1 MAEKREYRLKIDAYS
16 PETMPMKRL
25 AEYLSDMAVLLGD
38 ESSVHLIAIESSST
52 CPVVLVDW
60 EAEPKVIDR
69 LSKVRNKEGPEDAM
83 KAAERI
89 DARLASDNTSAAII
103 APAKN
108 RVLEFPGVNRPRPI
122 EWPSIN
128 QAGQLI
134 GIPIAVGGK
143 QEQVPVHLQDG
154 NEEYFLLATRGKAKE
169 IAVHLFTTTIR
180 VTGRGRWRKAPGGP
194 WALERFM
201 VDDFEPLGIADF
213 GDAISK
219 LRAID
224 AEWKHREDPLSE
236 LDEIR
241 HSEQ

>member
-38 ESSVHLIAIESSST
+38 ESSVHLVAIESGST

-60 EAEPKVIDR
+60 EAEPKVLDR

-83 KAAERI
+83 RAAKNI

-103 APAKN
+103 TPAREKI
-108 RVLEFPGVNRPRPI
+108 LEFPGVNRPRPI

-134 GIPIAVGGK
+134 GVPIAVGGK
-143 QEQVPVHLQDG
+143 QEQVPVHLEDG
-154 NEEYFLLATRGKAKE
+154 NDEYFLLASRDKAKE
-169 IAVHLFTTTIR
+169 IAKFLFTTTIR
-180 VTGRGRWRKAPGGP
+180 VSGRGRWRKAPGGP
-194 WALERFM
+194 WALERFI
-201 VDDFEPLGIADF
+201 VEDFEPLGIADF
-213 GDAISK
+213 TDAVK
-219 LRAID
+219 QLQGID

-236 LDEIR
+236 IDEIR
-241 HSEQ
+241 HVEP